1 MDNKKNK
8 IQNTQNNERKV
19 ITKTDNSD
27 YSSIRE
33 RAQKISFAKLQELL
47 QRNVSKNL
55 SKTYTQYTRDLLD
68 TYAQSPLNN
77 IDSIREV
84 SRFLTRVSM
93 LYKQMISYFSTMPLY
108 TYNIIPLSDY
118 TKDYDSEKQLKNYE
132 KVLKTFHS
140 FKMEKELQNIISNV
154 IRDGMYVGWMCSD
167 DKENMF
173 LMPLDVQYCRI
184 YGKTPEGEWIVY
196 FNAAFFD
203 KDNNKDF
210 IYGINNDGVG
220 TWDSC
225 FLDGYEAY
233 KQMGR
238 EYQWFRLIPENTM
251 CIIASTD
258 DEFYIP
264 LPYFF
269 PLFKAL
275 LQILDTENLVAAK
288 EELQNYKLIL
298 NKIPLMDNPEQI
310 DDFALSLELVNQFD
324 AILKEIVPDLVGVGT
339 VPYQEDAQ
347 IVDFEKSTSASD
359 TDILNK
365 AMNNLFANA
374 GINKLIVS
382 SGDSSNANGIKY
394 SNANDLGKISVYIR
408 RIESWLNY
416 WIKNHITDGVYLQIF
431 DQTQYNRQDFINEKK
446 EAASL
451 GGSKLD
457 YLCALGDTPYTAY
470 NKLRFE
476 SLSLDIAKYMTPLQ
490 STYTQSGKK
499 ESGGQTKNEE
509 DLSPEGQ
516 ASRDSGKNED
526 KGNK

>member
-1 MDNKKNK
+1 MDNKNNK

-19 ITKTDNSD
+19 ITKTDDSD
-27 YSSIRE
+27 YSVKRE

-47 QRNVSKNL
+47 QRNVGKNL

-68 TYAQSPLNN
+68 SYAQSPLNN
-77 IDSIREV
+77 IDNIREV

-108 TYNIIPLSDY
+108 TYNITPLSDY
-118 TKDYDSEKQLKNYE
+118 TKDYDPEKQLKNYE

-140 FKMEKELQNIISNV
+140 FKMAQELQNVISNV
-154 IRDGMYVGWMCSD
+154 IRDGIYVGWMCSD

-184 YGKTPEGEWIVY
+184 YGKTPEGQWIVY

-210 IYGINNDGVG
+210 IYGVNNDGVG
-220 TWDSC
+220 TWDTC
-225 FLDGYEAY
+225 FIDGYENS
-233 KQMGR
+233 KQIGR
-238 EYQWFRLIPENTM
+238 EAQWFRLTPENTM

-298 NKIPLMDNPEQI
+298 NKIPLMDNPEQV

-324 AILKEIVPDLVGVGT
+324 ALLKEIVPDLVGVGI

-347 IVDFEKSTSASD
+347 VVDFEKSTSASD

-431 DQTQYNRQDFINEKK
+431 DQTQYNKQDFINEKK

-457 YLCALGDTPYTAY
+457 YLCALGDSPFTAY

-476 SLSLDIAKYMTPLQ
+476 SMALDISKYMTPLQ
-490 STYTQSGKK
+490 STYTQSGKQDGK
-499 ESGGQTKNEE
+499 PELPEE
-509 DLSPEGQ
+509 DLTTEGQ